1 MAMHRRPE
9 IPSRKRRRGFTLIEL
24 LVVMAII
31 ATLLSLAV
39 PYYFGSLQRS
49 REAVLKENLE
59 LMRGAID
66 KFYGDAGRYP
76 DVLNDLVSRRYLR
89 RIPSDPITESD
100 TTWLTVPP
108 EAPAEGVVYD
118 VKSGA
123 DGNASDGTP
132 YRDL

>member
-1 MAMHRRPE
+1 MHRLPE

-59 LMRGAID
+59 LMRGSID

-76 DVLNDLVSRRYLR
+76 DLLSDLVSRRYLR
-89 RIPSDPITESD
+89 RIPSDPITASD

-108 EAPAEGVVYD
+108 EAPAEGAVYD

>member
-1 MAMHRRPE
+1 MT
-9 IPSRKRRRGFTLIEL
+9 SRRGFTLIEL

-59 LMRGAID
+59 LMRDALD

-76 DVLNDLVSRRYLR
+76 DQLGDLVSRRYLR
-89 RIPSDPITESD
+89 RIPSDPVTDSAAS
-100 TTWLTVPP
+100 WQTVPP
-108 EAPAEGVVYD
+108 PEPEQGLIYD

-123 DGNASDGTP
+123 EGTASDGTP
-132 YRDL
+132 YREL